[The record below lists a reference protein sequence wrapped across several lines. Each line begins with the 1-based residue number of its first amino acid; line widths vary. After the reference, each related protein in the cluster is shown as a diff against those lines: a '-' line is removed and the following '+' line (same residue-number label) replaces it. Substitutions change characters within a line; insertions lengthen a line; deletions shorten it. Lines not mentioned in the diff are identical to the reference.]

1 MDVDELAKSIVRS
14 GLIEAFQIDYVAGNI
29 IIKSSAGVSAELYYA
44 LGIWDFY
51 DKESAI
57 ERAVIAQ
64 MKGLAEEQTNK
75 LEIPDLASGNTVL
88 KDLAKQVTDK
98 ALKNIDNE
106 FFGGLYGDKIAF
118 TMSHG
123 ENIANLLDGNI
134 SGRQFMKNT
143 VLGFMTTAVTMSALS
158 ILPISGGIL
167 GFLQVYGIKSKTK
180 EKLKN
185 ILDSFIEDDD
195 KRMVKIFNRVLT
207 EELQGKV
214 LTKYELEFLNETI
227 IGNFNKEFIREM
239 LEQDKDTERE
249 AFVRK
254 HIHKSFGRAFRH
266 RIFVKMP
273 TEKDWQDGL
282 ARVKRRIETGE
293 DLFSE
298 MNAKRD
304 KNLALWKEQQE
315 KEEQA
320 TELYM
325 NFKFSQ
331 AVPLLKELADK
342 GNMRASYMLIS
353 GSPRDDY
360 IKDLIRKNIQA
371 GDVCTIFYN
380 GSEFITEV
388 CEECQKS
395 NQNKLIYLAEN
406 VYDVFAQCEKSILDK
421 MIYLAG
427 KNDYWEFERIYTE
440 EFKKSNLNKL
450 IYLAENLYDV
460 FAQWELANYYGYM
473 YHYEPLAFK
482 YLHMAAEQ
490 DYVAAFGA
498 LSIGY
503 CLRGSKYPSKYGGR
517 YGGMRPRP
525 NEEEMKLFKESLYWA
540 RKLTK
545 SYKKMLSQ
553 IYEAIYFKELF
564 YAYGDGNITKYHKWF
579 EENLVYDIT
588 RFPELSVGLKLYN
601 LSEFSPTL
609 YDKIDKISRE
619 YLRY

>member
-1 MDVDELAKSIVRS
+1 MNVDELAKSIVRS

-167 GFLQVYGIKSKTK
+167 GFLQVYGIKSKAK
-180 EKLKN
+180 EKLKG

-207 EELQGKV
+207 EELQGKL
-214 LTKYELEFLNETI
+214 LTKYEIEFLSKKI
-227 IGNFNKEFIREM
+227 IGNFNKEFIKEM
-239 LEQDKDTERE
+239 LEQDKDTDRE

-298 MNAKRD
+298 MNSKRD
-304 KNLALWKEQQE
+304 KNLASWKEQQK

-320 TELYM
+320 TDLYM

-342 GNMRASYMLIS
+342 GNVRARYMLIIINRFIRS
-353 GSPRDDY
+353 LEENWKLDKKEYDTLNVELDADY
-360 IKDLIRKNIQA
+360 IKDLQSKNIQA
-371 GDVCTIFYN
+371 GDVCTIFHCITKEN
-380 GSEFITEV
+380 SKEF
-388 CEECQKS
+388 
-395 NQNKLIYLAEN
+395 NP
-406 VYDVFAQCEKSILDK
+406 D
-421 MIYLAG
+421 
-427 KNDYWEFERIYTE
+427 
-440 EFKKSNLNKL
+440 KL

-460 FAQWELANYYGYM
+460 FAQYELAKYYFYYFFKDSREDSRKPGSLM
-473 YHYEPLAFK
+473 FK

-490 DYVAAFGA
+490 DYFLAF
-498 LSIGY
+498 Y
-503 CLRGSKYPSKYGGR
+503 CLGIRYNKARIALFGRRAAENIFSYEPHDERVELLKKSIYWLRKAAEKGMLPWAVSGLCWSYYCMWMYELWDCFRFRKY
-517 YGGMRPRP
+517 
-525 NEEEMKLFKESLYWA
+525 F
-540 RKLTK
+540 
-545 SYKKMLSQ
+545 
-553 IYEAIYFKELF
+553 
-564 YAYGDGNITKYHKWF
+564 TKYHKWF
-579 EENLVYDIT
+579 EKNLTQD
-588 RFPELSVGLKLYN
+588 RKKFPELESLRLMNCWFGL
-601 LSEFSPTL
+601 
-609 YDKIDKISRE
+609 D
-619 YLRY
+619 